1 MSQPKP
7 RSVQQWIDWGARQFL
22 KAGLHFGHGTD
33 NARDESEVLVRWAL
47 RLPLQLTPAR
57 QRQVPGPR
65 RAQRVANLLQARIDT
80 RKPAAYLTGES
91 WFAGLR
97 FEVDERVLIPRSP
110 IAELIVNRFRP
121 WITSD
126 PLRILDLCSG
136 SGCLAIAC
144 ARAFPRARVDAV
156 ELDPGAL
163 QVLRRN
169 IRRHRLGTRVRAI
182 RSDLFESLGRRRYDL
197 IVTNPPYVPTQRCD
211 VMPAE
216 YQHEPRMALEAGGD
230 GMDLVDRILRAA
242 PGHLA
247 PAGTLV
253 CEVGGYVPEFNSRY
267 PDLPVMW
274 PEFEYGGDGVL
285 VASNSDLIAW
295 NQGNV
300 R

>member
-1 MSQPKP
+1 MSPQKS
-7 RSVQQWIDWGARQFL
+7 RSVREWIAWGARRFA
-22 KAGLHFGHGTD
+22 KAGLYFGHGTD
-33 NARDESEVLVRWAL
+33 NARDEALVLVRWAL
-47 RLPLQLTPAR
+47 RLPRQLKPQHLQW
-57 QRQVPGPR
+57 VPGPR
-65 RAQRVANLLQARIDT
+65 RSRRVQDLLQARIES
-80 RKPAAYLTGES
+80 RRPAAYLTGES

-97 FEVDERVLIPRSP
+97 FEVDERVLVPRSP
-110 IAELIVNRFRP
+110 IAELIVGRFRP
-121 WITSD
+121 WISAD

-144 ARAFPRARVDAV
+144 SRAFPKAQVDAV

-169 IRRHRLGTRVRAI
+169 IALHRLGKRVRAV
-182 RSDLFESLGRRRYDL
+182 RSDLFGALGRRRYDL
-197 IVTNPPYVPTQRCD
+197 IVTNPPYVPTERCE

-216 YQHEPRMALEAGGD
+216 YQHEPRLALEAGHD

-242 PGHLA
+242 PHHLA

-285 VASNSDLIAW
+285 VASHSDLSSW
-295 NQGNV
+295 NQRNV